1 MTMAGEMRER
11 MIEAIKE
18 HGPLTVRE
26 LAEWLDHD
34 MGKVNESMWR
44 ARKTHGTRYFIVTGY
59 QRQQGHGGR
68 EARVYGLGPGEDVRK
83 PTLGKRARRQ
93 TQYRYFEKNRALIY
107 AKKKVQR
114 RKGACEPSVF
124 GSMVAAMIA

>member
-1 MTMAGEMRER
+1 MAAEMRER
-11 MIEAIKE
+11 MIAAIQE

-26 LAEWLDHD
+26 LAEWLQHD

-44 ARKTHGTRYFIVTGY
+44 ARKTHGTRYFRVTGY
-59 QRQQGHGGR
+59 QRQQGNSGR

-83 PTLGKRARRQ
+83 PALGLKARRQ

-114 RKGACEPSVF
+114 RKTPFVNSVF
-124 GSMVAAMIA
+124 GSMVAVMAG